1 VPWPS
6 GPVFAIVVAGGERKV
21 VAGAGHHGARV
32 TGVGFMGMD
41 VCGRESC
48 RAGSGGPLLGLR
60 RREGN
65 RVRHRVDGEADKGVS
80 VGGRNRG
87 TYQGFQP
94 SNVGTTIYRSP
105 GRYL

>member
-1 VPWPS
+1 
-6 GPVFAIVVAGGERKV
+6 
-21 VAGAGHHGARV
+21 
-32 TGVGFMGMD
+32 

-80 VGGRNRG
+80 VG
-87 TYQGFQP
+87 
-94 SNVGTTIYRSP
+94 
-105 GRYL
+105 